1 MTFTL
6 QKLLMD
12 GRNHLSWRKA
22 AQANERDNWGKAVAR
37 TVARTLPSQ
46 KGRKMCGPQSPLPA
60 DNLSSISRF
69 LNPKGFLQPPS
80 HLRQQANQSDVLRKP
95 IWNSEECVEWGSCK
109 HRRLAF
115 IAFKCQSEFSLLPT
129 FQGHARYV
137 LCIFWK
143 RLEPSIIANEIKY
156 RDLCIT
162 KPLVL
167 RPTCLKWL
175 SF

>member
-1 MTFTL
+1 MGRPLTHTGIWLRDKVLVRHDVDEGLGTFASHDAITQNARLSFKTL
-6 QKLLMD
+6 PSQLHRLQQGRARHPQHRLSIRSEDCCKRANLAHYDVHFTKLLMD

-22 AQANERDNWGKAVAR
+22 AQANERDNWSKAVAR

-95 IWNSEECVEWGSCK
+95 I
-109 HRRLAF
+109 
-115 IAFKCQSEFSLLPT
+115 
-129 FQGHARYV
+129 
-137 LCIFWK
+137 
-143 RLEPSIIANEIKY
+143 
-156 RDLCIT
+156 
-162 KPLVL
+162 
-167 RPTCLKWL
+167 
-175 SF
+175 